1 MDGSCSVSV
10 FLASA
15 WAHDHF
21 CNIPFIRNQS
31 PRTAHLQEEK
41 SWASSFEGVLSKNL
55 GMYFSLFHQW
65 LFCRQLWFW
74 GAHERRWAQGL
85 STPSSWLLSPRTY
98 FKTLSYHRNNDRCM
112 TGGLGVESLMSQCL
126 WSLSLPSLPLL
137 EKDLTFPI
145 SSRAENKPRIGTEN
159 GCDSNHKLLS
169 SAFYT
174 PHPMLCV
181 RNKELMNIN
190 LCSRRPDV

>member
-1 MDGSCSVSV
+1 MDGSCSASV

-74 GAHERRWAQGL
+74 GAHERQWAQGL

-112 TGGLGVESLMSQCL
+112 TGLGVESLMSQCL
-126 WSLSLPSLPLL
+126 WSLSVPLVPPVYPSWKKIWHFQFPAELKISL
-137 EKDLTFPI
+137 ELEQKMAVIQTTN
-145 SSRAENKPRIGTEN
+145 SYRAPSIRHI
-159 GCDSNHKLLS
+159 
-169 SAFYT
+169 
-174 PHPMLCV
+174 LCCV
-181 RNKELMNIN
+181 LEIKRWLI
-190 LCSRRPDV
+190 